1 MVIIGDL
8 NLPTT
13 QTRCK
18 ATYQSF
24 YHAVNPCPAGPA
36 SPSGSAPY
44 PTQSNQSTS
53 LRTQLLQSLKS
64 YFSKNFTFSIW
75 TQDSFKIRN
84 SDGDINFF
92 LKTRLGGA
100 VRFRGEVR
108 SQSASIQDQPS
119 TSIQMPRIV
128 KTPRSAESLER
139 DVGMPGIQ
147 NIFSS
152 AIKTPRIKNVRR
164 NSNEVIR
171 LGLSSAGLFWVAR
184 YYWFLAD

>member
-1 MVIIGDL
+1 M
-8 NLPTT
+8 
-13 QTRCK
+13 
-18 ATYQSF
+18 
-24 YHAVNPCPAGPA
+24 
-36 SPSGSAPY
+36 
-44 PTQSNQSTS
+44 
-53 LRTQLLQSLKS
+53 
-64 YFSKNFTFSIW
+64 
-75 TQDSFKIRN
+75 
-84 SDGDINFF
+84 
-92 LKTRLGGA
+92 
-100 VRFRGEVR
+100 RFRGEVR

-171 LGLSSAGLFWVAR
+171 LGLSSAGLF
-184 YYWFLAD
+184 